1 MKIIILFLSVLFA
14 NLTYGQ
20 NNSSYL
26 LRWKI
31 RDTTYYNV
39 TYNEAYAEGDD
50 ISLDIQDPKAQTEI
64 AKLKTKLRL
73 KPFPNKET
81 SKIYPSRSNFYAQF
95 YLGSFA
101 VGRGLI
107 DSSGNLL
114 SNVDKGS
121 ENFYKMFYDLPDWP
135 VHIGEKW
142 KTEIQIQ
149 KKFKGIKVIDSV
161 KINQATLVNIERN
174 GKDLVGSV
182 KFEISEKYTCSYTD
196 KTGKEKTG
204 FFLIFYNALGRFD
217 ITNGKWKNID
227 GIVIFDI
234 HMTSSKRTLVKVGL
248 SPIHDLSE

>member
-1 MKIIILFLSVLFA
+1 M
-14 NLTYGQ
+14 
-20 NNSSYL
+20 
-26 LRWKI
+26 
-31 RDTTYYNV
+31 
-39 TYNEAYAEGDD
+39 
-50 ISLDIQDPKAQTEI
+50 
-64 AKLKTKLRL
+64 
-73 KPFPNKET
+73 
-81 SKIYPSRSNFYAQF
+81 
-95 YLGSFA
+95 
-101 VGRGLI
+101 I

-149 KKFKGIKVIDSV
+149 KRFNGIKVIDSV
-161 KINQATLVNIERN
+161 KINRATLENVERN
-174 GKDLVGSV
+174 GKDLVGNV
-182 KFEISEKYTCSYTD
+182 KFEISEKYTCSYAD

-248 SPIHDLSE
+248 SPINDLSE